1 MTVTAQAAADPF
13 ARTAGRARAAVRLH
27 GAQAV
32 VRLLRLAGD
41 PVARLVSAGSEDD
54 PYAIQERIRARGSV
68 VSSRLGVH
76 AVTSRALCEQVLRH
90 PDFGVQNDHG
100 ETSRADGIT
109 EVAVGPLVG
118 SLLDLDPPDHTRV
131 RRIAAPAF
139 RPRAMRQYAD
149 RVESIVHRLLDPLEG
164 RERFDLMTDFASPFP
179 VTVISGLLGVAD
191 VDTARF
197 ARMGAVVGQALDGV
211 SSLRHAD
218 ELKAASAEL
227 ADLFV
232 RMAEERRAD
241 PSDDVVSLLA
251 RAEVEGQLTR
261 AELISTCGLLLLAGF
276 ETTVNLI
283 GNGVAAMM
291 ADRSLWERLVAD
303 PGLAPRVVEE
313 TLRQDPPVQLTAR
326 IAHAD
331 VELGGRHLP
340 AGSTVLPLLAAAN
353 RDPAVFRDPARFDL
367 DRDGEPEHLAFSS
380 GIHYCLGAPLAR
392 LEGEIAFR
400 VLATRFPHLRP
411 AGRTRRRRGVTLR
424 GYASYPVA
432 TRP

>member
-1 MTVTAQAAADPF
+1 MTVTEQAVAEPF
-13 ARTAGRARAAVRLH
+13 AGTAGRARAAVRLH

-41 PVARLVSAGSEDD
+41 PVAHLVSAGPQDD
-54 PYAIQERIRARGSV
+54 VYAVQERIRARGPV
-68 VSSRLGVH
+68 VTSRLGVH

-90 PDFGVQNDHG
+90 PEFGVQNHRG
-100 ETSRADGIT
+100 ETSRADGLT
-109 EVAVGPLVG
+109 EVAVAPLVG
-118 SLLDLDPPDHTRV
+118 SLLDLDPPDHTRI

-139 RPRAMRQYAD
+139 RPRAMRLYAD
-149 RVESIVHRLLDPLEG
+149 RVEAIVHRLLDSLEG

-197 ARMGAVVGQALDGV
+197 AEIGTVVGQSLDGV

-218 ELKAASAEL
+218 QLQAASAEL

-232 RMAEERRAD
+232 RLAQERHAD
-241 PSDDVVSLLA
+241 PTDDVVTLLA
-251 RAEVEGQLTR
+251 RAEAEGQLSR
-261 AELISTCGLLLLAGF
+261 AELISSCGLLLLAGF

-283 GNGVAAMM
+283 GNGIAALM

-303 PGLAPRVVEE
+303 PDLAPRVVEE
-313 TLRQDPPVQLTAR
+313 TLRQDPPVQVTAR

-331 VELGGRHLP
+331 VDLGGRRLP
-340 AGSTVLPLLAAAN
+340 AGSTVLPVLAAAN
-353 RDPAVFRDPARFDL
+353 RDPEVFRDPARFDL
-367 DRDGEPEHLAFSS
+367 DREGEPEHLAFSS

-392 LEGEIAFR
+392 MEGEIAFR
-400 VLATRFPHLRP
+400 ALATRFPDLRP
-411 AGRTRRRRGVTLR
+411 TGKPRRRRGVTLR
-424 GYASYPVA
+424 GYASYPVT

>member
-1 MTVTAQAAADPF
+1 MTVVDQVAVDPL
-13 ARTAGRARAAVRLH
+13 AGTAGRARTAVRLY

-32 VRLLRLAGD
+32 VRFLRLTGD
-41 PVARLVSAGSEDD
+41 PVAHLVSAGPGDD
-54 PYAIQERIRARGSV
+54 AYAIQERIRARGPV
-68 VSSRLGVH
+68 VRSRLGVH
-76 AVTSRALCEQVLRH
+76 AVTSRELCEHVLRH
-90 PDFGVQNDHG
+90 PDFGVRDDRG
-100 ETSRADGIT
+100 ATAGADGIT
-109 EVAVGPLVG
+109 EVAAAPLAG
-118 SLLDLDPPDHTRV
+118 SLLDLDPPDHTRI

-139 RPRAMRQYAD
+139 RPRAMREYAD
-149 RVESIVHRLLDPLEG
+149 RVEAIVHRLLDPLEG
-164 RERFDLMTDFASPFP
+164 RGRFDLMTDFASPFP

-197 ARMGAVVGQALDGV
+197 ARMGTVVGQSLDGV

-218 ELKAASAEL
+218 DLRAASAEL
-227 ADLFV
+227 AELFV
-232 RMAEERRAD
+232 GLAQDRRAA
-241 PSDDVVSLLA
+241 PSEDVVGLLA
-251 RAEVEGQLTR
+251 RAETEGRLSR
-261 AELISTCGLLLLAGF
+261 AELISSCGLLLLAGF

-283 GNGVAAMM
+283 GNGVAALM

-326 IAHAD
+326 IAQAG
-331 VELGGRHLP
+331 VELGGRRLP

-367 DRDGEPEHLAFSS
+367 DREGEPEHLAFSS

-392 LEGEIAFR
+392 MEGEIAFR
-400 VLATRFPHLRP
+400 ALATRFPDLRP
-411 AGRTRRRRGVTLR
+411 AGRPRRRRGVTLR
-424 GYASYPVA
+424 GFAGYPVT